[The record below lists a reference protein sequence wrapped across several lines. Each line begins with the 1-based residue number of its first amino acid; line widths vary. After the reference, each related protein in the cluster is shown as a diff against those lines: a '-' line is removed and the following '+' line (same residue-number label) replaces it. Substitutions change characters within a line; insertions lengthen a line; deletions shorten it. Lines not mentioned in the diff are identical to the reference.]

1 MTRNNQSTRAPSSG
15 IAHPGRRTM
24 QQSAMEL
31 PRDEE
36 SFLSDED
43 DEDASSL
50 DYEDHV
56 AIGGDG

>member
-1 MTRNNQSTRAPSSG
+1 
-15 IAHPGRRTM
+15 M

-56 AIGGDG
+56 AVGGDGWEDEDDLAAKHNGS